1 MAEPRDFA
9 IGAVLAGTR
18 GCLAAG
24 RVAVLPVR
32 VTLRLPVVGPPM
44 RRRTDQLALEGQGAR
59 LRAREELESV
69 AAAVL
74 TSKEVE
80 RVAARVLERADLD
93 RVISAVL
100 DHERTQQLIASV
112 LSSPGLER
120 LIVQVLESRLVD
132 DLTERV
138 LHSPEM
144 ERVVEYV
151 ATSPQVLDA
160 VTRQT
165 RSLADDMAANV
176 RRRAESADDVAERTV
191 RSWLR
196 RPRPGLA

>member
-1 MAEPRDFA
+1 MAEPRDLA
-9 IGAVLAGTR
+9 IGAVLVGTR
-18 GCLAAG
+18 GCVAAG
-24 RVAVLPVR
+24 RVAVFPVR
-32 VTLRLPVVGPPM
+32 VTLRLPVVGPPL
-44 RRRTDQLALEGQGAR
+44 RRRTEQIALEGRAAR
-59 LRAREELESV
+59 VRALEELESA

-74 TSKEVE
+74 SSPEVE
-80 RVAARVLERADLD
+80 RVAARVLEGADLD
-93 RVISAVL
+93 RVIGAVL
-100 DHERTQQLIASV
+100 EHERTQQVIASA
-112 LSSPGLER
+112 LSSPGLQR

-196 RPRPGLA
+196 RPRPSPA